1 MPGRARTKLRK
12 QKTATRPSKLRSRK
26 QSPQPHAEFDTSMWT
41 EALFGAEVLL
51 LHATPVYYGFGVPRG
66 NGSGV
71 VIIPGFLG
79 TDLYLTELHGWL
91 GRIGYRPYFSG
102 IGINADCPNILV
114 QRHVSATIKRAL
126 DETGRKIHLIGH
138 SLGGVIARSIAG
150 DRPKDIASVITL
162 VSPIRGTVAHRSVI
176 HAADAIRLR
185 ILQEHGN
192 GVLPRCYTSADTSAS
207 SSAGSDS
214 VPTGPP
220 PIQEPDASK
229 VKHDGKEDDVDAIGN
244 RKIGGRGLGNWYSLE
259 TEVRMGKQYAMQVES
274 SVKLVQDPVVTE
286 YVNRIGQN
294 LVRNSDAQVPFT
306 IKVIDSDEVNAFA
319 LPGGFFYVN
328 TGLILA
334 ADEEA
339 ELAGVMAHEI
349 SHVCARHGTRQMTR
363 AQWAN
368 IGTIPL
374 IFIGGGI
381 GYGIY
386 EAAGLGLPLTFM
398 KFQRNFEAEADY
410 LGLQYMYKT
419 GYDPQAFISFFE
431 KIQAKEKKKPGTIA
445 KAFASHPQTPD
456 RIAASQKEIATILPA
471 STQYIVTTSEFDD
484 VKSRLAIIE
493 NRHKVLEEK
502 DGSRPRSEEHT
513 SEL

>member
-1 MPGRARTKLRK
+1 MSFRK
-12 QKTATRPSKLRSRK
+12 SLFSLSLLALLALPALAQDQTSQSSNSQPQASQPQSQPQSKDQSTQTPTATSTQSTGTKPAGSQTPSTAPTPAADS
-26 QSPQPHAEFDTSMWT
+26 SGNATSN
-41 EALFGAEVLL
+41 
-51 LHATPVYYGFGVPRG
+51 ATP
-66 NGSGV
+66 SGEQPV
-71 VIIPGFLG
+71 
-79 TDLYLTELHGWL
+79 
-91 GRIGYRPYFSG
+91 
-102 IGINADCPNILV
+102 
-114 QRHVSATIKRAL
+114 
-126 DETGRKIHLIGH
+126 
-138 SLGGVIARSIAG
+138 
-150 DRPKDIASVITL
+150 
-162 VSPIRGTVAHRSVI
+162 
-176 HAADAIRLR
+176 
-185 ILQEHGN
+185 
-192 GVLPRCYTSADTSAS
+192 
-207 SSAGSDS
+207 
-214 VPTGPP
+214 
-220 PIQEPDASK
+220 QEPPDSK
-229 VKHDGKEDDVDAIGN
+229 VKHTGGEDDVDAIGN
-244 RKIGGRGLGNWYSLE
+244 RKVGGRGIGDWYSLE
-259 TEVRMGKQYAMQVES
+259 TEIRLGKQYSMQVEN
-274 SVKLVQDPVVTE
+274 SVKLVQDPVVNE

-349 SHVCARHGTRQMTR
+349 SHVAARHTMRQMTR
-363 AQWAN
+363 MNIAQIA
-368 IGTIPL
+368 TIPL
-374 IFIGGGI
+374 IFVGGGI

-386 EAAGLGLPLTFM
+386 EASGLGLPLTFM

-471 STQYIVTTSEFDD
+471 KAQYIVTTSEFDD
-484 VKSRLAIIE
+484 VKARLATIE

-502 DGSRPRSEEHT
+502 DGSRPSLRRT
-513 SEL
+513 STSDKSGNGTSTSDDDRPTLKRRDDNPDQTQQQQQQ